1 MKKVWVYLENDV
13 LLEATSFG
21 ADTTA
26 VGRVVFNTSMIG
38 YEEVLSDPA
47 YADEF
52 IVFSMPEIGNV
63 GANDEDNESH
73 GSYAKGILVRSYQ
86 ERYSNFRATKSLD
99 EFLKEHNIMGICNI
113 DTRYLVSTIRENGI
127 LKMVAST
134 TISDKDEL
142 KKILSNSQE
151 SSLVGTKEPYKH
163 THSTYSSTKFEYD
176 AQPLSEA
183 NVVVVDFGV
192 KEDML
197 NKLVA
202 SKMSTTVIPNEFNET
217 DLIQKYNN
225 KEIDGVF
232 LSNGSQNPLQMRQVV
247 SKVKKLFDA
256 KVPLFGVGLGHHLM
270 ALANGIDVVELKS
283 GIHGGNHPTKDTTS
297 SSVEFFGQNSNYAIK
312 KADSS
317 VAKTTHINLFHN
329 NIDGLKY
336 NNSSSISFEFYPPLG
351 AKDSFFGEF
360 LNSIKR

>member
-1 MKKVWVYLENDV
+1 MKKAWVYLENGV

-26 VGRVVFNTSMIG
+26 IGRVVFNTSMIG
-38 YEEVLSDPA
+38 YQEVLSDPA

-73 GSYAKGILVRSYQ
+73 GSYAKGVLVRSYQ
-86 ERYSNFRATKSLD
+86 DRHSNFRATKSLG
-99 EFLKEHNIMGICNI
+99 EFLKEHNIMGICDI
-113 DTRYLVSTIRENGI
+113 DTKYLVSTIREDGI

-134 TISDKDEL
+134 TISDKNEL
-142 KKILSNSQE
+142 KKILQSQHNSA
-151 SSLVGTKEPYKH
+151 LVGTKEPYKH
-163 THSTYSSTKFEYD
+163 THSTYSSTNFEYD
-176 AQPLSEA
+176 GQPLSQA

-202 SKMSTTVIPNEFNET
+202 SKMSTTVIPNEFDEA

-232 LSNGSQNPLQMRQVV
+232 LSNGSQDPLKMPQVV
-247 SKVKKLFDA
+247 SKIKKLFDA
-256 KVPLFGVGLGHHLM
+256 KIPLFGVGLGHHLM

-283 GIHGGNHPTKDTTS
+283 GVHGGNHPTKNTLNG
-297 SSVEFFGQNSNYAIK
+297 SVEFFGQNSNYAIK
-312 KADSS
+312 DANSS
-317 VAKTTHINLFHN
+317 IAKTTHINLFNH

-351 AKDSFFGEF
+351 NNNSFFGEF